1 VRAFN
6 TLGQYSSW
14 STVYYFREA
23 MEAPGMLHPEDG
35 VEAESLQPQF
45 AWEAVEGAS
54 SYTIQLSMQS
64 NMKGASSKTVLEM
77 QYSPT
82 KDLGAGKTYYWR
94 VRANGENGPSTWSEV
109 RAIMM
114 PSS

>member
-1 VRAFN
+1 
-6 TLGQYSSW
+6 
-14 STVYYFREA
+14 
-23 MEAPGMLHPEDG
+23 MEAPGMVQPEDG

-45 AWEAVEGAS
+45 EWEAVEGAS
-54 SYTIQLSMQS
+54 SYTIQLSTRS
-64 NMKGASSKTVLEM
+64 NMRSASSKTVQET

-82 KDLGAGKTYYWR
+82 KNLSKGKTYYWR

-109 RAIMM
+109 RAIVM